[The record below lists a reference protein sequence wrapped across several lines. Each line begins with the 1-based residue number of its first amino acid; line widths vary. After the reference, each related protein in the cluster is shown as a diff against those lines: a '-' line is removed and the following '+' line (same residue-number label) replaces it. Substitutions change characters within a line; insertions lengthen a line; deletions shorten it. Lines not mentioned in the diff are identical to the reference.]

1 MADGPCFARPSVGGE
16 AWLRSPGIFFI
27 FSESTCRPRRFQVT
41 ICPSQSF
48 LSEVNWEKKVVFLA
62 ALSDPIYYV
71 RLMGVA
77 THEIRVKA
85 QG

>member
-1 MADGPCFARPSVGGE
+1 M
-16 AWLRSPGIFFI
+16 
-27 FSESTCRPRRFQVT
+27 
-41 ICPSQSF
+41 
-48 LSEVNWEKKVVFLA
+48 FLA